1 MIVASDRPRRPV
13 VLASCIVVSLGGSA
27 SAQALLNVSYDPTRE
42 LKLTRFGGVFLAF
55 AGGLPDAS

>member
-1 MIVASDRPRRPV
+1 MASDRPRRPV

-27 SAQALLNVSYDPTRE
+27 SAQAPLNLCNDPTRE
-42 LKLTRFGGVFLAF
+42 LKLTRFGGAFPAF